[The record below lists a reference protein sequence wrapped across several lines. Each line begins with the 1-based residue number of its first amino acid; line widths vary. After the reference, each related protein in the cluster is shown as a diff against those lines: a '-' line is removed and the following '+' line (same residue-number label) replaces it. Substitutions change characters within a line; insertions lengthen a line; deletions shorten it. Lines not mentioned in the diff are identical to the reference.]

1 MMKPESERGGSSFM
15 HEAKYRGV
23 RLRKWGK
30 WVSEIRMPNSRE
42 RIWLGSYDS
51 PEQAARAFDAA
62 AFCLRGHAAKFNFPD
77 QHPTFL
83 LYIMADV
90 MPRGHGGPGGFGR
103 RGHHEEDY
111 SRHIPR
117 LDACD
122 MFSQEVGIY
131 MWGNLA
137 FDKYSYANVSA
148 AEKNAMEQHLRRRF
162 NFVEIERDC
171 ERRQLKGGI
180 RSVYMKRYRDRK
192 NMAKKEFIKLGKQHD
207 NLETIRDNLPTGM
220 GVENWRKTI
229 DLFGDLKCIKR
240 CEVNKKKIVKS
251 NSSQTAGGR
260 HHIANVEAL
269 ETYAHAHTLPDGTFA
284 SPLEEE
290 NFEEFERQRTQNNP
304 FLEDEGELGES
315 SAPAISNV
323 QVFEKVLGARR
334 GIYRG
339 LGGKPSLSS
348 ASGDVSPHETE
359 KTRLQF
365 SEEYFDE
372 LFEDPR
378 FMEQLY
384 QAMDKKESRKGNEND
399 TEEEGE

>member
-1 MMKPESERGGSSFM
+1 
-15 HEAKYRGV
+15 
-23 RLRKWGK
+23 
-30 WVSEIRMPNSRE
+30 
-42 RIWLGSYDS
+42 
-51 PEQAARAFDAA
+51 
-62 AFCLRGHAAKFNFPD
+62 
-77 QHPTFL
+77 
-83 LYIMADV
+83 MADV
-90 MPRGHGGPGGFGR
+90 MPRGHGGDGADEPPPGVLGKVVITR
-103 RGHHEEDY
+103 RTVIAPKKKTRGKAKNKKLLQANKTGGLV
-111 SRHIPR
+111 SIPFDR
-117 LDACD
+117 LATYTPVGDACY
-122 MFSQEVGIY
+122 MFSREVGIY
-131 MWGNLA
+131 MWENLA

-162 NFVEIERDC
+162 NFEEIERDC

-180 RSVYMKRYRDRK
+180 RSFYMKRYRDRK
-192 NMAKKEFIKLGKQHD
+192 SMAKKEFIKLGKRHD
-207 NLETIRDNLPTGM
+207 NLETIRGSPPTGM

-229 DLFGDLKCIKR
+229 DLFGDPKYIKR
-240 CEVNKKKIVKS
+240 CEVNQKIVKS
-251 NSSQTAGGR
+251 NNSQTTGGR

-290 NFEEFERQRTQNNP
+290 NFNLLKEEFERQRTQNNP

-339 LGGKPSLSS
+339 LGRKPALSS
-348 ASGDVSPHETE
+348 ASSDVSPHEKE
-359 KTRLQF
+359 KIRPQF

-378 FMEQLY
+378 FMERLY
-384 QAMDKKESRKGNEND
+384 QAIDKKKSRKGNEND
-399 TEEEGE
+399 TDEEGE